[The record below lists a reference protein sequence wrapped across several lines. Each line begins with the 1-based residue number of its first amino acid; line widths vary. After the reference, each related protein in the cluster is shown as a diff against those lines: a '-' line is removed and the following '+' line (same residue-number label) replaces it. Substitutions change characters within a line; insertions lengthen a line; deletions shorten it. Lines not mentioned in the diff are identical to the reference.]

1 MADHLLDVHLD
12 IDPTLLPLDRK
23 AATRAVYQTSHQ
35 AAMDAAASEGRF
47 LRHPDPRET
56 VIKDAT
62 HPITGQPVLL
72 VSTRWLAD

>member
-1 MADHLLDVHLD
+1 MPDHLLDVHLD

-23 AATRAVYQTSHQ
+23 AATRRVYELSHKAAV
-35 AAMDAAASEGRF
+35 DAAATEGRF

-56 VIKDAT
+56 VIKAAQ
-62 HPITGQPVLL
+62 HPITGQDVLL